1 MNLERL
7 FQESDYDD
15 DLEDDMD
22 DDDMDDDD
30 MDDDDRLDNLDPDDQ
45 KNAWDIEILGDE

>member
-15 DLEDDMD
+15 DLE
-22 DDDMDDDD
+22 DDMDDDD